1 MSLPLLT
8 GCISAGANTVVRSS
22 DLRHWWKMNEGSTV
36 TATDYG
42 RNAETDTN
50 ASLTNVTSSAGGPSA
65 IGTPSY
71 LRFNGTNAY
80 GRALGQDSA
89 GVDTTLGTTLTSA
102 DLTVCFWFQN
112 FYTSSPAT
120 YKMIFSAVPH
130 SGWTSGLG
138 AYFRTSPAD
147 YWDSWVAH
155 WNATSGVYYTGV
167 KADWVNRTESDGGVW
182 VHCAMVLDS
191 TANTLTTYVDGVQR
205 DSSASTGDP
214 TAQLAG
220 NSTAGVYMLFGAS
233 QDSTVNGP
241 FAVNYYT
248 NIGLSDFRIYD
259 VALSST
265 EVGEIVS
272 GDWT

>member
-50 ASLTNVTSSAGGPSA
+50 ASLANVTSAAGGPSV

-71 LRFNGTNAY
+71 LRFNGTDAY

-89 GVDTTLGTTLTSA
+89 GVDTALGTTLTST
-102 DLTVCFWFQN
+102 DLSVCFWFQN
-112 FYTSSPAT
+112 FYSSSPAT
-120 YKMIFSAVPH
+120 YKTIYAATPSR
-130 SGWTSGLG
+130 SWTSGLG
-138 AYFRTSPAD
+138 AYFLTSPSDFWKA
-147 YWDSWVAH
+147 WLAH
-155 WNATSGVYYTGV
+155 YTGISGVFHTGV
-167 KADWVNRTESDGGVW
+167 TADWVNRTESDGGDW
-182 VHCAMVLDS
+182 AHCAMVLDS
-191 TANTLTTYVDGVQR
+191 TANTLTTYVNGTQR
-205 DSSASTGDP
+205 DSSATTGDP

-220 NSTAGVYMLFGAS
+220 NSTAGAYLLFGAA
-233 QDSTVNGP
+233 QDSATNGA
-241 FAVNYYT
+241 FAVNYHS

-265 EVGEIVS
+265 EVGEIAS